1 MRKLSFSLA
10 APVGA
15 FLLTLVVS
23 TIALMAFGSS
33 PTEAYGDM
41 LRHASKLETQVDIL
55 NRATPFY
62 LSAVAAAI
70 GFRMNLFNIGVEGQY
85 LMGFLFAAQVGG
97 LVSLP
102 QVLHILVIMLTAMI
116 VSSLYAGLA
125 GILKT
130 TRGVN
135 EVISTIMLNA
145 IAVGGLIAWL
155 QQEWQAE
162 LGENFSSTELG
173 TEPID
178 ESGLLPTINGLLEL
192 VTREVG
198 QGKELTGMFLVAVL
212 VGVAYYVLL
221 NRTRFGFDLRASG
234 INPFAARAGGVPPRR
249 MVLAAMMLSG
259 AVAGLIGMVELADR
273 KFPPDPIQ
281 GLGFQ
286 TAVALLGRNN
296 PGGMAFA
303 ALLFAFLDVS
313 SGYSTDRA
321 ASREIAVIMQGIVLL
336 TAVAAYGVANRFRD
350 DEARPPKGWCRAR
363 WCRHDL
369 DPHPHAS
376 LGRWALYA
384 ALGVFLLTLVQTISD
399 AERLTQV
406 ATAARCRAS
415 PCRSSCRSVASL
427 ERAGVVNI
435 GLEGMLILGMWFG
448 AWGSINYGAWWGL
461 AIGIGGGMIGG
472 LLHAIATVTFQ
483 VDHIISGV
491 AINILALRSRDICP
505 RRSGNPPPRHRAS
518 ARSGLGRPLPRR
530 RHHSGGITRL
540 AAHHQPMGDLVSLR
554 CRSALSS
561 SAGTSWVI
569 IALALVPITAF
580 VIWRTRFGLGL
591 RICGESRR
599 PVSPGHQH
607 HPLQVHRRDHVR
619 RPRRPRRRLH
629 LHGAVGA
636 VPGWQLRRSRLH
648 RSRRAD
654 LRQWR
659 PGGVLLGA
667 LLFGYVF
674 GLDLRDLDGT
684 ASHAMLLV
692 NAIAFTAV
700 GIWAFTRKNRTDA
713 ILAAVL
719 GFGALFWWIV
729 ADTVP
734 SWWSNTLPYVVV
746 LSCWS
751 SSPSDCACRWSRTA
765 VPQGRNPIM
774 LSPSSW
780 QHSSAAG
787 FSSFPR
793 VASVATNC
801 GPRRGA
807 LRDRPRRWGG
817 PHRLR
822 YVRAG
827 ARRRRVVSRL

>member
-1 MRKLSFSLA
+1 MRKISFSLA

-178 ESGLLPTINGLLEL
+178 ESGLLPTINGILEL

-198 QGKELTGMFLVAVL
+198 QGKERTGMVLVAVL
-212 VGVAYYVLL
+212 VGVVYSVLL

-234 INPFAARAGGVPPRR
+234 INPFAARAGGVPPKR

-273 KFPPDPIQ
+273 GKFPPDPIQ

-286 TAVALLGRNN
+286 GIAVALLGRNN

-313 SGYSTDRA
+313 SGVLDSTGA

-336 TAVAAYGVANRFRD
+336 TAVVAYGVANRFRER
-350 DEARPPKGWCRAR
+350 DEARE
-363 WCRHDL
+363 
-369 DPHPHAS
+369 
-376 LGRWALYA
+376 A
-384 ALGVFLLTLVQTISD
+384 AEVLA
-399 AERLTQV
+399 AER
-406 ATAARCRAS
+406 
-415 PCRSSCRSVASL
+415 
-427 ERAGVVNI
+427 EVVP
-435 GLEGMLILGMWFG
+435 
-448 AWGSINYGAWWGL
+448 A
-461 AIGIGGGMIGG
+461 
-472 LLHAIATVTFQ
+472 
-483 VDHIISGV
+483 
-491 AINILALRSRDICP
+491 
-505 RRSGNPPPRHRAS
+505 
-518 ARSGLGRPLPRR
+518 
-530 RHHSGGITRL
+530 
-540 AAHHQPMGDLVSLR
+540 
-554 CRSALSS
+554 
-561 SAGTSWVI
+561 
-569 IALALVPITAF
+569 
-580 VIWRTRFGLGL
+580 
-591 RICGESRR
+591 
-599 PVSPGHQH
+599 
-607 HPLQVHRRDHVR
+607 
-619 RPRRPRRRLH
+619 
-629 LHGAVGA
+629 
-636 VPGWQLRRSRLH
+636 
-648 RSRRAD
+648 
-654 LRQWR
+654 
-659 PGGVLLGA
+659 
-667 LLFGYVF
+667 
-674 GLDLRDLDGT
+674 
-684 ASHAMLLV
+684 
-692 NAIAFTAV
+692 
-700 GIWAFTRKNRTDA
+700 
-713 ILAAVL
+713 
-719 GFGALFWWIV
+719 
-729 ADTVP
+729 
-734 SWWSNTLPYVVV
+734 
-746 LSCWS
+746 
-751 SSPSDCACRWSRTA
+751 
-765 VPQGRNPIM
+765 
-774 LSPSSW
+774 
-780 QHSSAAG
+780 
-787 FSSFPR
+787 
-793 VASVATNC
+793 
-801 GPRRGA
+801 
-807 LRDRPRRWGG
+807 
-817 PHRLR
+817 
-822 YVRAG
+822 
-827 ARRRRVVSRL
+827 